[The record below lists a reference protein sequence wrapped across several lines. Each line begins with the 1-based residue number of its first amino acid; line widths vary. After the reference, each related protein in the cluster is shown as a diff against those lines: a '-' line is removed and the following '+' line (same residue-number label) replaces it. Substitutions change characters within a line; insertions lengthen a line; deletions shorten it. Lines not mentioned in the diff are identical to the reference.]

1 MYTGLW
7 KMVSGLAA
15 ALAPRGGEGDA
26 NTATKLLPYS
36 HYMLALWRFENEAKL
51 DRRSIEWEF
60 FDRRHSRTAGGRGY
74 SIWGENSLYIRC
86 RCSHEQ
92 LRTQPLISDHPADGR
107 YSAAFGWQSSVARPR
122 VEISCELGRRAM
134 GCPLMQSSSRSLR

>member
-36 HYMLALWRFENEAKL
+36 HYILA
-51 DRRSIEWEF
+51 
-60 FDRRHSRTAGGRGY
+60 
-74 SIWGENSLYIRC
+74 
-86 RCSHEQ
+86 
-92 LRTQPLISDHPADGR
+92 PM
-107 YSAAFGWQSSVARPR
+107 AF
-122 VEISCELGRRAM
+122 
-134 GCPLMQSSSRSLR
+134 